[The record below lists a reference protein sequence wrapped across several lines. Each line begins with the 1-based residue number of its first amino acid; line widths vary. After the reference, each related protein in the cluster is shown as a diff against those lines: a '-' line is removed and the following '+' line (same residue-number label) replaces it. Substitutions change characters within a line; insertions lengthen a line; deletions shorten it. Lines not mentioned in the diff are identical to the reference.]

1 MTSVNYLSREQFEFR
16 HLELIKQLYD
26 QAIRVLKKISD
37 NELAIMFNIELAFLK
52 KTLLKWF
59 NKKVAPPFKR
69 LDDKIIREY
78 EKEFC
83 WSQERKCAI
92 CKMSL
97 CPIFSSA
104 STPNNEM
111 YYGDFIIRYEYAF
124 LKNIFSEEQ
133 LQNSNDL
140 KSLDSYYKMFEEFID
155 LSIQIYRILNNSNL
169 KISDISINAR
179 DFIENNFSDCDIELI
194 KEEIFET
201 DIKNA
206 LKTCKY
212 QIPKINLK
220 IYAFLYDA
228 LFCFPFN
235 GELDS
240 ITSNK
245 FFTHV
250 HNQIKQK
257 LHIHHSH
264 ITGQI
269 FGYTHDFCN
278 KRVVELQNPEI
289 PCIAHN
295 LFGFDFS
302 TTAWQSKNLNC
313 GGVNLTNLNFA
324 SISAEIKFIDSLKY
338 YQRSLA
344 ELTSSMDK
352 IEIEMSKK
360 SMIKF
365 LTNHYYFSTIWSFI
379 SGFDQEKILKI
390 TCEGKGVIPYELVK
404 DMNSFLLEPE
414 NDFWLRNEF
423 YSELKQKHVT
433 EEEYN
438 ESKYL
443 YKTLKM
449 RHLGDLNDLY
459 NAQDVIL
466 LTELIENRFQFMQ
479 DKYGFN
485 PRKCNSASTLSGCI
499 EREMSKVIISFP
511 TTIDHHEIFE
521 KTITGGFSCVN
532 TRLVFDTSILL
543 PKKNEEKDRD
553 WRIIYNINGEK
564 KRVISKILKLDE
576 TNQYGH
582 AMTKPLPTGSIKDN
596 PDLSWRTF
604 NFLIESVSLEDKKGH
619 LYIVDIEFDYKNAS
633 KKQIIY
639 NEIYP
644 PIVEKQKTIDPNEKS
659 VYQLLDNFRE
669 GKDDVALS
677 YKVTAKAHST
687 LLTKTFIPLY
697 LEDLVFV
704 IKRYGWRVTKI
715 HKHITFDQAPF
726 KKNFILM
733 NQKSRQESKTNAEKD
748 FYKLM
753 NNSNFGSDCRN
764 NADNIDFVPIFDEIN
779 EINSLKKYYSLVD
792 PRIENFVSGSLIEE
806 YVNNTFNNKFHK
818 LNKNDPFY
826 DIKLSTLKQEQ
837 NEGLASA
844 KKFSEKKK
852 KLKRKN
858 TIVDYFDRVE
868 EAQQNTNIKS
878 LIEFDYSHSNSI
890 KAVIAKQNTN
900 IKPTTRFL
908 SGKMLMFAKVSIKS
922 FVCDIIDVFM
932 FPDETIQS
940 IYRKFN
946 IEKCFL
952 YQCLTDTDST
962 SLNFIFICNLN
973 CVVDEIN
980 SRKII
985 FEVLI
990 SSKLIDRLDLSDDFW
1005 SDFNVQNKKL
1015 KKQVGLFEI
1024 ESINSPNIITIAINP
1039 KEYQEEFDNLSN
1051 NKKHKGIKK
1060 GTPGMDFDAYFSK
1073 LYNITDYFE
1082 SVFKNNKKKPQK
1094 ILQKRF
1100 QIIDDMM
1107 QMKTVNKIQ
1116 FGQLNDKRFYFPN
1129 GIVSLPFGHFL
1140 FNDIRKERYKF
1151 RNIHKVIQEKKWDF
1165 IKKENE
1171 VINKNERLSIFY
1183 QIINGIPLLYTLN
1196 SKEPVLIQKIST
1208 KEYIEKKYWK

>member
-1 MTSVNYLSREQFEFR
+1 
-16 HLELIKQLYD
+16 
-26 QAIRVLKKISD
+26 
-37 NELAIMFNIELAFLK
+37 
-52 KTLLKWF
+52 
-59 NKKVAPPFKR
+59 
-69 LDDKIIREY
+69 
-78 EKEFC
+78 
-83 WSQERKCAI
+83 
-92 CKMSL
+92 
-97 CPIFSSA
+97 
-104 STPNNEM
+104 M

-140 KSLDSYYKMFEEFID
+140 KSLDSYYKTFEEFID

-169 KISDISINAR
+169 KISDLSINAR

-295 LFGFDFS
+295 LFGFDFWFFMKGYS

-324 SISAEIKFIDSLKY
+324 SISGERKFIDSLKY

-404 DMNSFLLEPE
+404 DINSFLLEPE
-414 NDFWLRNEF
+414 NDFWLRTEF
-423 YSELKQKHVT
+423 YSELKQKHVK

-443 YKTLKM
+443 YKMLKM

-543 PKKNEEKDRD
+543 P
-553 WRIIYNINGEK
+553 
-564 KRVISKILKLDE
+564 
-576 TNQYGH
+576 
-582 AMTKPLPTGSIKDN
+582 
-596 PDLSWRTF
+596 
-604 NFLIESVSLEDKKGH
+604 
-619 LYIVDIEFDYKNAS
+619 
-633 KKQIIY
+633 
-639 NEIYP
+639 
-644 PIVEKQKTIDPNEKS
+644 
-659 VYQLLDNFRE
+659 
-669 GKDDVALS
+669 
-677 YKVTAKAHST
+677 
-687 LLTKTFIPLY
+687 
-697 LEDLVFV
+697 
-704 IKRYGWRVTKI
+704 
-715 HKHITFDQAPF
+715 
-726 KKNFILM
+726 
-733 NQKSRQESKTNAEKD
+733 
-748 FYKLM
+748 
-753 NNSNFGSDCRN
+753 
-764 NADNIDFVPIFDEIN
+764 
-779 EINSLKKYYSLVD
+779 
-792 PRIENFVSGSLIEE
+792 
-806 YVNNTFNNKFHK
+806 
-818 LNKNDPFY
+818 
-826 DIKLSTLKQEQ
+826 
-837 NEGLASA
+837 
-844 KKFSEKKK
+844 
-852 KLKRKN
+852 
-858 TIVDYFDRVE
+858 
-868 EAQQNTNIKS
+868 
-878 LIEFDYSHSNSI
+878 
-890 KAVIAKQNTN
+890 
-900 IKPTTRFL
+900 
-908 SGKMLMFAKVSIKS
+908 
-922 FVCDIIDVFM
+922 
-932 FPDETIQS
+932 
-940 IYRKFN
+940 
-946 IEKCFL
+946 
-952 YQCLTDTDST
+952 
-962 SLNFIFICNLN
+962 
-973 CVVDEIN
+973 
-980 SRKII
+980 
-985 FEVLI
+985 
-990 SSKLIDRLDLSDDFW
+990 
-1005 SDFNVQNKKL
+1005 
-1015 KKQVGLFEI
+1015 
-1024 ESINSPNIITIAINP
+1024 
-1039 KEYQEEFDNLSN
+1039 
-1051 NKKHKGIKK
+1051 
-1060 GTPGMDFDAYFSK
+1060 
-1073 LYNITDYFE
+1073 
-1082 SVFKNNKKKPQK
+1082 
-1094 ILQKRF
+1094 
-1100 QIIDDMM
+1100 
-1107 QMKTVNKIQ
+1107 
-1116 FGQLNDKRFYFPN
+1116 
-1129 GIVSLPFGHFL
+1129 
-1140 FNDIRKERYKF
+1140 
-1151 RNIHKVIQEKKWDF
+1151 
-1165 IKKENE
+1165 
-1171 VINKNERLSIFY
+1171 
-1183 QIINGIPLLYTLN
+1183 
-1196 SKEPVLIQKIST
+1196 
-1208 KEYIEKKYWK
+1208 

>member
-1 MTSVNYLSREQFEFR
+1 
-16 HLELIKQLYD
+16 
-26 QAIRVLKKISD
+26 
-37 NELAIMFNIELAFLK
+37 
-52 KTLLKWF
+52 
-59 NKKVAPPFKR
+59 
-69 LDDKIIREY
+69 
-78 EKEFC
+78 
-83 WSQERKCAI
+83 
-92 CKMSL
+92 
-97 CPIFSSA
+97 
-104 STPNNEM
+104 
-111 YYGDFIIRYEYAF
+111 
-124 LKNIFSEEQ
+124 
-133 LQNSNDL
+133 
-140 KSLDSYYKMFEEFID
+140 
-155 LSIQIYRILNNSNL
+155 
-169 KISDISINAR
+169 
-179 DFIENNFSDCDIELI
+179 
-194 KEEIFET
+194 
-201 DIKNA
+201 
-206 LKTCKY
+206 
-212 QIPKINLK
+212 
-220 IYAFLYDA
+220 
-228 LFCFPFN
+228 
-235 GELDS
+235 
-240 ITSNK
+240 
-245 FFTHV
+245 
-250 HNQIKQK
+250 
-257 LHIHHSH
+257 
-264 ITGQI
+264 
-269 FGYTHDFCN
+269 
-278 KRVVELQNPEI
+278 
-289 PCIAHN
+289 
-295 LFGFDFS
+295 
-302 TTAWQSKNLNC
+302 
-313 GGVNLTNLNFA
+313 
-324 SISAEIKFIDSLKY
+324 
-338 YQRSLA
+338 
-344 ELTSSMDK
+344 
-352 IEIEMSKK
+352 
-360 SMIKF
+360 
-365 LTNHYYFSTIWSFI
+365 
-379 SGFDQEKILKI
+379 
-390 TCEGKGVIPYELVK
+390 
-404 DMNSFLLEPE
+404 
-414 NDFWLRNEF
+414 
-423 YSELKQKHVT
+423 
-433 EEEYN
+433 
-438 ESKYL
+438 
-443 YKTLKM
+443 
-449 RHLGDLNDLY
+449 
-459 NAQDVIL
+459 
-466 LTELIENRFQFMQ
+466 
-479 DKYGFN
+479 
-485 PRKCNSASTLSGCI
+485 
-499 EREMSKVIISFP
+499 
-511 TTIDHHEIFE
+511 
-521 KTITGGFSCVN
+521 
-532 TRLVFDTSILL
+532 
-543 PKKNEEKDRD
+543 
-553 WRIIYNINGEK
+553 
-564 KRVISKILKLDE
+564 
-576 TNQYGH
+576 
-582 AMTKPLPTGSIKDN
+582 
-596 PDLSWRTF
+596 
-604 NFLIESVSLEDKKGH
+604 
-619 LYIVDIEFDYKNAS
+619 
-633 KKQIIY
+633 
-639 NEIYP
+639 
-644 PIVEKQKTIDPNEKS
+644 
-659 VYQLLDNFRE
+659 
-669 GKDDVALS
+669 
-677 YKVTAKAHST
+677 
-687 LLTKTFIPLY
+687 
-697 LEDLVFV
+697 
-704 IKRYGWRVTKI
+704 
-715 HKHITFDQAPF
+715 
-726 KKNFILM
+726 M

-806 YVNNTFNNKFHK
+806 YVNNTFNDKFHK

-837 NEGLASA
+837 NEGLESA

-858 TIVDYFDRVE
+858 TIVDYFDRIE

-1039 KEYQEEFDNLSN
+1039 KEYREEFDNLSN

-1073 LYNITDYFE
+1073 LYNITDYSE
-1082 SVFKNNKKKPQK
+1082 SIFKNNKKKPQK

-1107 QMKTVNKIQ
+1107 QMNTVNKIQ

-1171 VINKNERLSIFY
+1171 VINKNERLLIFH
-1183 QIINGIPLLYTLN
+1183 QIINGILLLYTLN